1 MNTKTHKS
9 ADQQKEKARRRVE
22 GRKPSTHDQS
32 VQPAPAEAHRRATMG
47 PPSVAT
53 PQDFLALQS
62 SVGNRAVQRLA
73 AARRPGA
80 ASTSTPVQRHINP
93 GQAATI
99 RTRSGYAR
107 ELAISELFQDAII
120 HLSLA
125 VGEIIS
131 GSEESATRPSPE

>member
-1 MNTKTHKS
+1 MNTKTHKG

-32 VQPAPAEAHRRATMG
+32 VQPVPAEAHRRATMG

-73 AARRPGA
+73 AATRPGA
-80 ASTSTPVQRHINP
+80 ASTTTTVQRHI
-93 GQAATI
+93 
-99 RTRSGYAR
+99 RSGHATMARSQAEAAR
-107 ELAISELFQDAII
+107 EVRESNPS
-120 HLSLA
+120 LSLMLLSTA
-125 VGEIIS
+125 VVNEIIGTERS
-131 GSEESATRPSPE
+131 G